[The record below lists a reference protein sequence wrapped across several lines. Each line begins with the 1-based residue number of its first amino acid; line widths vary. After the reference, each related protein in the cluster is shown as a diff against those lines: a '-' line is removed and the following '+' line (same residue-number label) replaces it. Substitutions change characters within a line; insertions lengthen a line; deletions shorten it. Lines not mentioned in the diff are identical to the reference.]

1 MLLMELRPLCTGVE
15 LLVSDVYDSAF
26 AARPPARSL
35 AHSTVYRLLQR
46 RMLGVRLAL
55 SGHFRCEHRALKLG

>member
-1 MLLMELRPLCTGVE
+1 MLVMEVCPLCAGAE
-15 LLVSDVYDSAF
+15 LLVSDVYDSGF
-26 AARPPARSL
+26 AARRPARSV

-55 SGHFRCEHRALKLG
+55 SGHFRCKRTAFKLA